1 MSQSKQEQSIYVF
14 TEEQLRELLYEQ
26 NRVCSIA
33 YVDSIG
39 LNYHAQYERIKNCK
53 HPDLPPPLV
62 IPSEEEIRNSLF
74 EIDNGNDLRKGLYF
88 AGANYILTQI
98 LNQAK

>member
-1 MSQSKQEQSIYVF
+1 M
-14 TEEQLRELLYEQ
+14 ELLYEQ
-26 NRVCSIA
+26 NRVCLIA

-62 IPSEEEIRNSLF
+62 IPSEEEISINAHLILKSKAFGRHKDFHS
-74 EIDNGNDLRKGLYF
+74 
-88 AGANYILTQI
+88 GATFILTQI